1 MLKRSLE
8 CYTGYELD
16 YPGFIEMVVHYEN
29 AILPT
34 CPFCGSYHTAQVA
47 AGIVKPSM
55 HLAGA
60 TTKFRLNPQHPGR
73 LYCNNCE
80 KYFTPEDYK
89 GPIWWHELID
99 VDSIESDLSNQS
111 GL

>member
-1 MLKRSLE
+1 MLNRPLDCYRFYEKE
-8 CYTGYELD
+8 C
-16 YPGFIEMVVHYEN
+16 PGFIDMIVRYEN

-34 CPFCGSYHTAQVA
+34 CPYCGSWHTAQVA

-60 TTKFRLNPQHPGR
+60 TTKFTLNPQRRGR
-73 LYCNNCE
+73 LFCNECR
-80 KYFTPEDYK
+80 KFFTPEDYE

-99 VDSIESDLSNQS
+99 VDEDDIE
-111 GL
+111 